1 MQGAHQP
8 LRCGGVIKRRQL
20 ISAANNNNTNNE
32 EVLTRKTQT
41 PTCVWAP
48 GAVWTRQPL

>member
-20 ISAANNNNTNNE
+20 ISAANYNNNNE